1 MKILLVYPKYP
12 DSFWSFKHAMR
23 FISKKATVPPL
34 GLITIAA
41 MLPKTWEKRLT
52 DMNVTNLT
60 PKDIQ
65 WADYVFISAMS
76 IQKVSVE
83 VVIDEC
89 LKYKTKMV
97 AGGPLFTQEYDNY
110 PQIDHFI
117 LNEAE
122 ITLPPFLEDMA
133 LGKVPERIYNTDKF
147 ADISSTPVPEYRLLS
162 RKDYVVMNIQV
173 TRGCPFNCDFCEITT
188 LLGHK
193 VRMKQTNQILAEL
206 EALYSLNWRGPV
218 LVVDDNFIG
227 NKHEI
232 KTNLLPA
239 LMQWMQNHNFPFTF
253 ETQTSINLADDD
265 ELLTMM
271 VAAGF
276 VSTFIGIETPDEVSL
291 KDCNKGQNQNRD
303 LLECVKKIQKAGMSV
318 SGGFIVGFDSD
329 TPSVFQKQ
337 IDFIQKS
344 GIVSAM
350 VGILHAPKNTALYKR
365 MKSENRLI
373 NSSSGN
379 NTDASMN
386 FVTKMNPN
394 ELLEGYN
401 RLINNIYSIKPYYN
415 RVRQFLLNYEQL
427 YAAKRK
433 VRFSIISS
441 FFKTVFIIGIVN
453 KGRGE
458 FWKLVA
464 WTLLKRPQLI
474 KDALQFAVYGYH
486 FRIVYGIAKHN
497 ERIN

>member
-52 DMNVTNLT
+52 DMNVTTLKPT
-60 PKDIQ
+60 DIQ

-76 IQKVSVE
+76 IQKISVE
-83 VVIDEC
+83 VVIGEC
-89 LKYKTKMV
+89 LKYKAKMV

-122 ITLPPFLEDMA
+122 ITLPPFLADLA
-133 LGKVPERIYNTDKF
+133 LGNVPERIYNTDKF
-147 ADISSTPVPEYRLLS
+147 ADITTTPVPEYQLLS

-173 TRGCPFNCDFCEITT
+173 TRGCPFACDFCEITT

-193 VRMKQTNQILAEL
+193 VRMKQTSQILAEL

-239 LMQWMQNHNFPFTF
+239 MMQWMQNHNFPFTF

-276 VSTFIGIETPDEVSL
+276 VSTFIGIETPDELSL
-291 KDCNKGQNQNRD
+291 QDCNKGQNRNRD

-365 MKSENRLI
+365 LKSENRLI

-386 FVTKMNPN
+386 FITKMNPS
-394 ELLEGYN
+394 ELLDGYN
-401 RLINNIYSIKPYYN
+401 RLINNIYSIKPYYK

-427 YAAKRK
+427 YAVKKK
-433 VRFSIISS
+433 VRFSLVSS
-441 FFKTVFIIGIVN
+441 LFKTVIIIGIIN

-458 FWKLVA
+458 FWKLLM
-464 WTLLKRPQLI
+464 WTLLKRPQLM
-474 KDALQFAVYGYH
+474 KDAVQFAVYGYH
-486 FRIVYGIAKHN
+486 FRIVYGIGK
-497 ERIN
+497 

>member
-23 FISKKATVPPL
+23 FISKKASVPPL

-41 MLPKTWEKRLT
+41 MLPKSWEKRLV
-52 DMNVTNLT
+52 DLNVSPL
-60 PKDIQ
+60 KSIDIC

-76 IQKVSVE
+76 IQKESVE
-83 VVIDEC
+83 VVIAEC
-89 LKYKTKMV
+89 LKNNTKMV
-97 AGGPLFTQEYDNY
+97 AGGPLFTQEFENY

-122 ITLPPFLEDMA
+122 ITLAPFLDA
-133 LGKVPERIYNTDKF
+133 LASGNIPDRVYKTDQF
-147 ADISSTPVPEYRLLS
+147 ADITTTPIPEYELLS

-173 TRGCPFNCDFCEITT
+173 TRGCPFSCDFCEITT
-188 LLGHK
+188 LLGNK
-193 VRMKQTNQILAEL
+193 VRMKGTGQILAEL
-206 EALYSLNWRGPV
+206 EALYHLNWRGPV
-218 LVVDDNFIG
+218 LIVDDNFIG

-239 LMQWMQNHNFPFTF
+239 MMQWTQNHNFPFTF

-291 KDCNKGQNQNRD
+291 QNCHKSQNENRD
-303 LLECVKKIQKAGMSV
+303 LLQSVKKIQKAGMSV

-329 TPSVFQKQ
+329 TSSVFQKQ
-337 IDFIQKS
+337 IDFIQQS

-350 VGILHAPKNTALYKR
+350 VGILHAPKNTKLYKR
-365 MKSENRLI
+365 LKSENRLV
-373 NSSSGN
+373 NASSGN

-386 FVTKMNPN
+386 FLTKMNPKD
-394 ELLEGYN
+394 LLEGYN
-401 RLINNIYSIKPYYN
+401 GLIRSIYSIKPYYK

-427 YAAKRK
+427 HAVKRRA
-433 VRFSIISS
+433 RFSLIRS
-441 FFKTVFIIGIVN
+441 FLKTVYIIGIAN
-453 KGRGE
+453 KGRRE
-458 FWKLVA
+458 FWKLVI
-464 WTLLKRPQLI
+464 WTLFKRPLLFKEAI
-474 KDALQFAVYGYH
+474 QFAVYGYH
-486 FRIVYGIAKHN
+486 FRIVYGL
-497 ERIN
+497 R